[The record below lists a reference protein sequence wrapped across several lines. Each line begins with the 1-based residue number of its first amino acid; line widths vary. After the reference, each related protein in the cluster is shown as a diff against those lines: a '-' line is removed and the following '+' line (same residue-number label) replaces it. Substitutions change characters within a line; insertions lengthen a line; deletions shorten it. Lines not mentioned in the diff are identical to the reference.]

1 MTARPLTRGAG
12 LDDALRRVDA
22 LEEEA
27 RHRALH
33 DPLTG
38 LPNRTLFLD
47 RVHHALALAARDG
60 GTAAVLGLD
69 LDRFKVVNDRHG
81 HERGDELLSE
91 LARRLG
97 ALLPAGDTLARLG
110 ADEFAVLCEGLPGKR
125 GAIEVAQRL
134 LDGLAPP
141 IVLGD
146 HPVFVNASVG
156 IAVSDGQDAD
166 AEALMR
172 DAGAAMS
179 RAKAAG
185 GARFELFDA
194 AVSRRMAER
203 LALEDDLRHAL
214 ERDELELYYQPL
226 VDLDERR
233 IVGIEGLVRWRH
245 PRLGV
250 VLPGEFMTVAE
261 ESGLIV
267 PLGRWVLRE
276 ACRRLARWTADPAID
291 LPCLTV
297 NLSGRQLAE
306 PSLPDELAGILRQTG
321 VPPERLGLELTESVL
336 MEETSSPTAVLQDLK
351 DLGVR
356 LMLDDFGTGHSS
368 LNHVKRFPID
378 AIKVDREFVTG
389 VAEDEG
395 DRHILRAIVSMASAM
410 DVAVIAEGVETREQA
425 RWLRHLGIK
434 LVQGYAFGRP
444 APAAAIEA
452 LLRDGLALDRL
463 ALAFEPIEEGPDTAP
478 AETRGLP
485 APAAAPGGATVTLG
499 EAAVACGVSA
509 STVRRWADTGR
520 IAVVR
525 TSGGHRRFPVAEL
538 RRLNGEAAANP
549 RVRPVAL
556 PADALPALAD
566 LLASSAGE
574 LSAAVTRGLYDGPA
588 HGWFGSV
595 PGGEQLGHWSTALAG
610 AARGAD
616 YDAALDAT
624 RRLVTQADLAGA
636 SLLERHTFL
645 ERYGDAVVRTL
656 RERRAPREELVG
668 TRRLF
673 ARLRQVTLEAADA
686 RAAA

>member
-1 MTARPLTRGAG
+1 MSARTVASGPQ

-38 LPNRTLFLD
+38 LPNRTLFVD
-47 RVHHALALAARDG
+47 RVHHALALAARDDG
-60 GTAAVLGLD
+60 SAAVLALD
-69 LDRFKVVNDRHG
+69 IDRFKVVNDRHG

-91 LARRLG
+91 LARRLA
-97 ALLPAGDTLARLG
+97 ALLPAGDTLARLAG
-110 ADEFAVLCEGLPGKR
+110 DEFAVLCEGLPGER

-134 LDGLAPP
+134 LDALATP

-146 HPVFVNASVG
+146 HPVFVKASVG
-156 IAVSDGQDAD
+156 IAVSGGQDTD
-166 AEALMR
+166 AEALVR

-179 RAKAAG
+179 RAKAGG
-185 GARFELFDA
+185 GARYELFDA
-194 AVSRRMAER
+194 AISRRMAER

-233 IVGIEGLVRWRH
+233 IVGVEGLVRWRH
-245 PRLGV
+245 PRQGV

-267 PLGRWVLRE
+267 PLGRWVLLE
-276 ACRRLARWTADPAID
+276 ACRQLARWTADPAID

-306 PSLPDELAGILRQTG
+306 ASLPDELAGILRQTG

-336 MEETSSPTAVLQDLK
+336 MQETSSPTAVLQDLK
-351 DLGVR
+351 DLGVG

-368 LNHVKRFPID
+368 LNHVKRFPIE
-378 AIKVDREFVTG
+378 AIKVDREFVNG

-444 APAAAIEA
+444 APAATIEA

-463 ALAFEPIEEGPDTAP
+463 ALAFEPIDAGPDAAP
-478 AETRGLP
+478 APTRGLP
-485 APAAAPGGATVTLG
+485 APAAAAGGATVTLG
-499 EAAVACGVSA
+499 EAAIACGVSA

-538 RRLNGEAAANP
+538 RRLNGEAATNP
-549 RVRPVAL
+549 SVRPVAL
-556 PADALPALAD
+556 PADALPALSA

-574 LSAAVTRGLYDGPA
+574 LSAAVTRGLYDGPTR
-588 HGWFGSV
+588 GWFGSV
-595 PGGEQLGHWSTALAG
+595 PGREQLGHWSTALA
-610 AARGAD
+610 AATRGTE
-616 YDAALDAT
+616 YDSALDAT

-645 ERYGDAVVRTL
+645 ERYGEAVVRAL
-656 RERRAPREELVG
+656 RERGAPRAELVG
-668 TRRLF
+668 ARRVF

>member
-1 MTARPLTRGAG
+1 MSTGSLVRGAD
-12 LDDALRRVDA
+12 LDDALRRVVA

-27 RHRALH
+27 KHRTLH

-38 LPNRTLFLD
+38 LPNRTLFVD

-60 GTAAVLGLD
+60 GTAAVVGLD
-69 LDRFKVVNDRHG
+69 IDRFKLVNDRLG
-81 HERGDELLSE
+81 HERGDELLAE
-91 LARRLG
+91 LATRLA
-97 ALLPAGDTLARLG
+97 ALLAPGDTLARLG
-110 ADEFAVLCEGLPGKR
+110 GDEFAVLCEGLPGER

-134 LDGLAPP
+134 LDALAAPV
-141 IVLGD
+141 VLGD
-146 HPVFVNASVG
+146 ISVHVNASLG
-156 IAVSDGQDAD
+156 IAVSDGHGHS
-166 AEALMR
+166 AEALVR
-172 DAGAAMS
+172 DADVAMV
-179 RAKAAG
+179 RAKDQG
-185 GARFELFDA
+185 GARYELFDED
-194 AVSRRMAER
+194 VRRRMVER
-203 LALEDDLRHAL
+203 LKLEDDLRLAL

-233 IVGIEGLVRWRH
+233 IVAVEALVRWRH
-245 PRLGV
+245 PRQGV
-250 VLPGEFMTVAE
+250 VLPGAFVNVAE

-276 ACRRLARWTADPAID
+276 ACRQLARWTADPGID

-306 PSLPDELAGILRQTG
+306 ASLPDELGAILRQTG

-336 MEETSSPTAVLQDLK
+336 MQESASPTAVLQDLK
-351 DLGVR
+351 GLGVR
-356 LMLDDFGTGHSS
+356 LMLDDFGTGYSS
-368 LNHVKRFPID
+368 LNHVKRFPIE
-378 AIKVDREFVTG
+378 AIKVDREFTTG

-444 APAAAIEA
+444 APADTIEA
-452 LLRDGLALDRL
+452 LLRDGLPLEHL
-463 ALAFEPIEEGPDTAP
+463 ALAFQPIEGVADTAP
-478 AETRGLP
+478 AEARGLP

-538 RRLNGEAAANP
+538 RRLNGEHATRP
-549 RVRPVAL
+549 TVRPVAM

-566 LLASSAGE
+566 LLASAAGE
-574 LSAAVTRGLYDGPA
+574 LGAAVTRGLYDSSTK
-588 HGWFGSV
+588 GWFDLV
-595 PGGEQLGHWSTALAG
+595 PGRRQLGHWSTALSA
-610 AARGAD
+610 AARSTD
-616 YDAALDAT
+616 YETALDAT

-636 SLLERHTFL
+636 SLLERHTFF
-645 ERYGDAVVRTL
+645 ERYGEAVVRAL
-656 RERRAPREELVG
+656 QERGAARAELVG
-668 TRRLF
+668 ARRVF
-673 ARLRQVTLEAADA
+673 ARLRQVTLDAADA
-686 RAAA
+686 PR